1 MEKMTPEKIV
11 LRYSKRGMD
20 QLEKYMIPGYC
31 RRAAE
36 KLLHTRRGTVLVTTG
51 FYVGGYAET
60 DGPLGT
66 VAVALALEKLG
77 FHPVIVTDQYCKGF
91 FELKDLEVEYVP
103 IGSGDDIYDEILTK
117 YHPVYLISI
126 ERCGKDASRQY
137 RNMRGISITEKTAGL
152 DRLFELAE
160 KKKIPTIGVGDGG
173 NEIGMGNLQDMI
185 SRDLN
190 IKPCVVPVDD
200 LVIATTSNWGA
211 YAIVAYLQI
220 LSGEEVLVS
229 FAEIE
234 KYLREIIAIGSVDG
248 VTGKKEMRVDG
259 FDMIIEKEILDS
271 LAENSQNE
279 RNLLNYLK

>member
-1 MEKMTPEKIV
+1 M
-11 LRYSKRGMD
+11 
-20 QLEKYMIPGYC
+20 
-31 RRAAE
+31 
-36 KLLHTRRGTVLVTTG
+36 
-51 FYVGGYAET
+51 
-60 DGPLGT
+60 
-66 VAVALALEKLG
+66 
-77 FHPVIVTDQYCKGF
+77 
-91 FELKDLEVEYVP
+91 
-103 IGSGDDIYDEILTK
+103 
-117 YHPVYLISI
+117 
-126 ERCGKDASRQY
+126 
-137 RNMRGISITEKTAGL
+137 
-152 DRLFELAE
+152 
-160 KKKIPTIGVGDGG
+160 
-173 NEIGMGNLQDMI
+173 
-185 SRDLN
+185 
-190 IKPCVVPVDD
+190 VPVDD